1 MWTPFATIFASLLV
15 QACSG
20 GGAQTTRD
28 AGHDS
33 GSPPPR
39 TYAPTM
45 TAIYDQILNSRCAQ
59 PFCHLGVAGSPPIF
73 TDKEASYLAL
83 VNAPASGMKCGG
95 AGAGDAGAGEAGAG
109 EAGADDAGAGW
120 VLVVPGDPQSSL
132 LYRKIETP
140 IPADLCGDP
149 MPGGGQRP
157 LDARDIQQIQQ
168 WITQGAMDN

>member
-1 MWTPFATIFASLLV
+1 
-15 QACSG
+15 
-20 GGAQTTRD
+20 
-28 AGHDS
+28 
-33 GSPPPR
+33 
-39 TYAPTM
+39 M

-59 PFCHLGVAGSPPIF
+59 PFCHLGVAGTPPIF

-95 AGAGDAGAGEAGAG
+95 AGASDAGAGD
-109 EAGADDAGAGW
+109 AGADDAGAVW
-120 VLVVPGDPQSSL
+120 VLVVPGNPQSSL
-132 LYRKIETP
+132 LYRKIESP

-168 WITQGAMDN
+168 WISQGAMDN